1 MSISEFSS
9 STLGETLTWT
19 HARSKAR
26 EHAQRNTGEFLRW
39 IGSLIVNAFG
49 GKKYIKP
56 TDLFKF
62 PDEETMTAKTR
73 EVTDEDKRIF
83 EKMRLAALKFQENG
97 NDRKR
102 NNKNRGNGEAA
113 GV

>member
-1 MSISEFSS
+1 MSITEFNE
-9 STLGETLTWT
+9 STLGELITWV
-19 HARSKAR
+19 HARSKAK
-26 EHAQRNTGEFLRW
+26 EQSQRYTGEFLRW

-62 PDEETMTAKTR
+62 PDEETRVVKTR
-73 EVTDEDKRIF
+73 EITDDDKRIF
-83 EKMRLAALKFQENG
+83 EKMRLAALKFQDG

-102 NNKNRGNGEAA
+102 NDKNRGNGEAT